1 MDIGLLARLTISL
14 AIGALVGWMGGLVL
28 GLTASSVTVTIVLR
42 TLLSLGILA
51 ILTRVLVRR
60 ATASEALARTVA
72 VAAVLSY
79 AVSPTAWEGR
89 ALVGQA
95 VTDPGVATVVIDL
108 VLWAG
113 AVALAGRSVEPRP
126 ADEAYRPYE
135 AP

>member
-28 GLTASSVTVTIVLR
+28 GLTASSVTVTVVLR

-60 ATASEALARTVA
+60 STASPVLPRTVA

-95 VTDPGVATVVIDL
+95 FTDPGVATVVIDL
-108 VLWAG
+108 VVW
-113 AVALAGRSVEPRP
+113 VAIVVLSGRSVQPRP
-126 ADEAYRPYE
+126 AEEAYRPYGT
-135 AP
+135 A

>member
-28 GLTASSVTVTIVLR
+28 GLTATSVTVTVVLR

-60 ATASEALARTVA
+60 ATASEALPRTVL

-89 ALVGQA
+89 ALMGQA
-95 VTDPGVATVVIDL
+95 FTDPGVVTVLIDL
-108 VLWAG
+108 VVWVGIVVLS
-113 AVALAGRSVEPRP
+113 GRSVQPRP
-126 ADEAYRPYE
+126 AEGAYRPYE
-135 AP
+135 VA